1 MKHLERA
8 LDGQN
13 QFWKYLL
20 NTVGVFIGA
29 QTVGALPLMAVI
41 AIKVAQSGG
50 SITPNPANPA
60 DFSAYGISQNL
71 AFVLMML
78 PFVVSLIV
86 TILLFKPLHKRSL
99 SEVIN
104 GTKQIRWKRYFTAFG
119 VWFAITA
126 IYFAIDYML
135 SPEVY
140 KLQFDASKFIPL
152 LLLSLLLIPIQA
164 TYEELVLRGYITQGI
179 AAGTKNRWLAIIIPA
194 LLFGLLHSF
203 NPEVKEYGFW
213 VAMPQYVFFGLLFG
227 FITIMDDGI
236 ELAMGAHTANN
247 IFLCL
252 FITNKSSALQ
262 TPAIFEQT
270 TINPNKETIILVIIG
285 SVAVWIFSKI
295 YNWKFSVLNT
305 KVEKE
310 IIDLQ
315 TENNNNIQL

>member
-29 QTVGALPLMAVI
+29 QTIGAIPLMAII
-41 AIKVAQSGG
+41 AVKVFQSGG
-50 SITPNPANPA
+50 SITPNTANAA
-60 DFSAYGISQNL
+60 DVSMYGISQNL
-71 AFVLMML
+71 AFALMML
-78 PFVVSLIV
+78 PFAVSLIV

-119 VWFAITA
+119 VWLAITT
-126 IYFAIDYML
+126 IYLAIDYIL
-135 SPEVY
+135 FPGVY

-152 LLLSLLLIPIQA
+152 LLLSLILIPIQA
-164 TYEELVLRGYITQGI
+164 SYEELLFRGYTTQGI
-179 AAGTKNRWLAIIIPA
+179 AAGTKNRWLAIIIPT
-194 LLFGLLHSF
+194 LLFALMHSF

-247 IFLCL
+247 LFLCL

-262 TPAIFEQT
+262 TPAVFEQT
-270 TINPNKETIILVIIG
+270 TINPNKETIVLVIIG
-285 SVAVWIFSKI
+285 SVAALIFSLI
-295 YNWKFSVLNT
+295 YKWNFTVLNK
-305 KVEKE
+305 KVEP
-310 IIDLQ
+310 Q
-315 TENNNNIQL
+315 TLEVIEE